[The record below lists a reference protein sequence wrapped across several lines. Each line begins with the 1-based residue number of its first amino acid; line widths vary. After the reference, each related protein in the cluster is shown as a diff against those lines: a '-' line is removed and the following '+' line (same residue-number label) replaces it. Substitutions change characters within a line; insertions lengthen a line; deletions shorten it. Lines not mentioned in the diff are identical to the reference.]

1 MGDTVLHYGDLLYLE
16 TQAHF
21 HLRDTPCLR
30 LPLCDLVLASV
41 EACES
46 LPAYPS
52 YTVSRWISSA
62 AKADVGEDPCDLC

>member
-1 MGDTVLHYGDLLYLE
+1 MVDTVLHYGDLLYLE

-30 LPLCDLVLASV
+30 LPPLCDLVLASV

-46 LPAYPS
+46 YPHTRRTPS
-52 YTVSRWISSA
+52 PDGKLSS
-62 AKADVGEDPCDLC
+62 